1 MLWSCE
7 KFDGARTI
15 TGMWRCKEITTQGDL
30 RIYNVSIEPFGNN
43 DSTKFEI
50 LNFNNLGM
58 DIGTFV
64 EFDGTTFTIVSSGI
78 QGSGVFDEQTFT
90 IDWKYSI
97 AGDPNVQARF
107 EKP

>member
-7 KFDGARTI
+7 KFDGAKTI
-15 TGMWRCKEITTQGDL
+15 TGIWRCKEITTQGDS

-43 DSTKFEI
+43 DSTKFI
-50 LNFNNLGM
+50 VLNFYNLGM
-58 DIGTFV
+58 DFETMV
-64 EFDGTTFTIVSSGI
+64 ELNDSIFTIASSSI
-78 QGSGVFDEQTFT
+78 QGSGIFHKQSFT
-90 IDWKYSI
+90 IDWNYSI